1 MVARYLGKPIKRSED
16 PRLLR
21 GKALFVDDIERPG
34 MLHAAFLRSAHAH
47 ARIGRIDVSR
57 ALAVKGVAAI
67 YTARDLGRYW
77 QNGPLLVP
85 PPPIDGITFN
95 ERTQVPLAKEIV
107 RHVGEPIVLVIAQT
121 RYLAEDALEEIS
133 VEYEILDPVTD
144 LERAL
149 RDNGAFV
156 HPDVGS
162 NIAAHVR
169 QAKGDYARAASRAGA
184 VIRRRFTYDH
194 GISCPI
200 ETRGVVADWD
210 AKSERLTVWDTTQ
223 APIPIRNGLA
233 AMLCLNESQVRVVAP
248 FIGGG
253 FGPKIMMFYP
263 EEMLIPWA
271 SMQIGRPVKWIE
283 DRSEHFVATTH
294 ERSQIHDAEIA
305 LTEDGQNPR
314 HEGHLPA
321 RYRRLQPYGL
331 TVPINSQCT
340 LLVPM
345 MFLITKVLSPPF
357 SQTSRL

>member
-57 ALAVKGVAAI
+57 ALGVKGVAAI

-200 ETRGVVADWD
+200 ETRGVVADWTQNRS
-210 AKSERLTVWDTTQ
+210 ALPCGTPHKPLSRSEMDWR
-223 APIPIRNGLA
+223 R
-233 AMLCLNESQVRVVAP
+233 CC
-248 FIGGG
+248 
-253 FGPKIMMFYP
+253 
-263 EEMLIPWA
+263 A
-271 SMQIGRPVKWIE
+271 SMR
-283 DRSEHFVATTH
+283 
-294 ERSQIHDAEIA
+294 
-305 LTEDGQNPR
+305 
-314 HEGHLPA
+314 A
-321 RYRRLQPYGL
+321 RC
-331 TVPINSQCT
+331 VS
-340 LLVPM
+340 
-345 MFLITKVLSPPF
+345 SPP
-357 SQTSRL
+357 SSAVGSDQKS